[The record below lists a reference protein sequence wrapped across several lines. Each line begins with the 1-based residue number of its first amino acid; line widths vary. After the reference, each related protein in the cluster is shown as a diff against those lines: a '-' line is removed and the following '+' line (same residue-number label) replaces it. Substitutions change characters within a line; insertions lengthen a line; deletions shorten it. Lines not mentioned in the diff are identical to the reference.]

1 MHMTFQLKLKNIRLC
16 EVWDQV
22 QDKISNQMF
31 KNDLTQEFLS
41 ENKSEQ
47 ITNKICLF
55 ILF

>member
-1 MHMTFQLKLKNIRLC
+1 MTFQLKLKNIRLC